1 MSNKIAI
8 TGHCRGIGRALFH
21 ALSADNTCVG
31 FDLEQGYDIARDRE
45 RILRESADCNIF
57 INNAYCND
65 EQAHLA
71 REWHAFHKEDEF
83 LIINISSI
91 SAELLYSKN
100 HTKVESITEKIQNI
114 RYQTYSLNKYSLN
127 VASQEINRSKDRCK
141 STVIMPSNVETGF
154 IPAFSLKGTSND
166 IEKNTNLLNPFD
178 VVEAVKML
186 LSYSKQKRLITLLA
200 MESV

>member
-1 MSNKIAI
+1 MNNKIAI
-8 TGHCRGIGRALFH
+8 TGHCRGIGQVLFDV
-21 ALSADNTCVG
+21 LSADNICVG

-65 EQAHLA
+65 DQAHLA
-71 REWHAFHKEDEF
+71 REWHALHKEDKF

-91 SAELLYSKN
+91 SAELLYSRD
-100 HTKVESITEKIQNI
+100 HTKIGSITERIQNI

-141 STVIMPSNVETGF
+141 STVIMPSNVETRFKSTFNLEGVF
-154 IPAFSLKGTSND
+154 ND
-166 IEKNTNLLNPFD
+166 VERNTNLLAPLD
-178 VVEAVKML
+178 VAAAVKML
-186 LSYSKQKRLITLLA
+186 LNYSTQERLITLLTI
-200 MESV
+200 ESV